1 MPYKIQAVRE
11 TPTPKNVKELRAF
24 LGLVNY
30 YNRFL
35 PNSAT
40 VLKPLKELL
49 EKDRK
54 WDWTNKFEKEFEDTK
69 TMITSNQV
77 LTHNNPD

>member
-1 MPYKIQAVRE
+1 MVLLRKTPDKIQAVRE
-11 TPTPKNVKELRAF
+11 TPTPKNVKEVRAF

-30 YNRFL
+30 YHRFL

-40 VLKPLKELL
+40 VLKPLNELL

-54 WDWTNKFEKEFEDTK
+54 WPG
-69 TMITSNQV
+69 
-77 LTHNNPD
+77 HNHVI